1 MKAKTNT
8 FDCENAQGNLGVFS
22 QWATAKAYLCEQD
35 AVLARLFEL
44 NPQPPQRLL
53 GVFEGLLHA
62 IVSQQISNKAAYRL
76 WQKVENLRAEGESLL
91 EAFQKEGFGGLDGI
105 GLSRTKLATI
115 ESVVSK
121 FEKGEWTEESLTQMS
136 DEALLKTLT
145 NVKGIGPWSAH
156 SVLIFGLGRPD
167 VCPLDD
173 LGIRT
178 ALEKHYVSL
187 QNAVF
192 STRTE
197 RNKAVKLIVGNW
209 APYRTVATL
218 VLWHSLDNAPQ

>member
-1 MKAKTNT
+1 MKAKTNS
-8 FDCENAQGNLGVFS
+8 FVCKDAQGNLGVFS
-22 QWATAKAYLCEQD
+22 QWATAKAYLCERD
-35 AVLARLFEL
+35 AVLSRLFDLE
-44 NPQPPQRLL
+44 PQPPQQLL
-53 GVFEGLLHA
+53 GVFEGLLRA
-62 IVSQQISNKAAYRL
+62 IVSQQISNKAAHRL
-76 WQKVENLRAEGESLL
+76 WEKLRSHQIEGQTLLQSLRNVGVG
-91 EAFQKEGFGGLDGI
+91 ALDGI
-105 GLSRTKLATI
+105 GLSRGKLATI
-115 ESVVSK
+115 ECVLGKFVS
-121 FEKGEWTEESLTQMS
+121 GEWTEEGLSCLS
-136 DEALLKTLT
+136 NDELLETLT
-145 NVKGIGPWSAH
+145 SVKGIGPWSAH

-218 VLWHSLDNAPQ
+218 VLWHSLGNAPQ